1 MRTTLRHTVALLLL
15 PSMAATAVAATRGG
29 QFSVNAAVQS
39 GCALSGATFNFGQYT
54 SGQPANLDAVGTIN
68 YADCS
73 GNVTLE
79 LDGGQSGDVNARQLR
94 AGSRR
99 LSYQIYR
106 EAGRTSVW
114 GRGANAR
121 FVQFATAQSG
131 RIEVFGRIPGGL
143 VVEPGTYT
151 DTIGVTLTF

>member
-15 PSMAATAVAATRGG
+15 PFMAATAVAATRGG

-121 FVQFATAQSG
+121 LVQFATAQSG
-131 RIEVFGRIPGGL
+131 RIEVFSRIPGGL

>member
-1 MRTTLRHTVALLLL
+1 MRTTLRHALALLLL
-15 PSMAATAVAATRGG
+15 ASTAAAAAAATRGG
-29 QFSVNAAVQS
+29 QFSVNASVQS

-94 AGSRR
+94 AGSGR
-99 LSYQIYR
+99 LSYQLYR

-121 FVQFATAQSG
+121 TIQFATSQSG

-151 DTIGVTLTF
+151 DTVGVTLTF

>member
-1 MRTTLRHTVALLLL
+1 
-15 PSMAATAVAATRGG
+15 
-29 QFSVNAAVQS
+29 VQS

-54 SGQPANLDAVGTIN
+54 SGQPADLDAVGTIN

-79 LDGGQSGDVNARQLR
+79 LDGGLSGDVNARQLR

-99 LSYQIYR
+99 LAYQIYR

-114 GRGANAR
+114 GRGADAR
-121 FVQFATAQSG
+121 VVQFATSQSG